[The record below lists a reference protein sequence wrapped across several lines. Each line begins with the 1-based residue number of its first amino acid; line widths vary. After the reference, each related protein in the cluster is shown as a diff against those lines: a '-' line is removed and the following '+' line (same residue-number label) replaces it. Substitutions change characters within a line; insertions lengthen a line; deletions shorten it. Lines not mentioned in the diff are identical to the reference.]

1 MKEGDAQRKS
11 LEAESKKGGM
21 PDDCTAEGCGP
32 RKERPH
38 IKNDCFQIAC
48 CNRRETVAFLFT
60 LHTV

>member
-1 MKEGDAQRKS
+1 MIAPQR
-11 LEAESKKGGM
+11 AAGPGKK
-21 PDDCTAEGCGP
+21 
-32 RKERPH
+32 RPH